1 MLYKIL
7 SKKVRE
13 DISIDNPNILG
24 FDQSSS
30 EDESDEYEGVIEEP
44 SAKKIKVDLDLAEP
58 DELISEEKENLVS
71 DKVIRRNENK
81 VNGTLQSNFT

>member
-58 DELISEEKENLVS
+58 DELVSEEKENLVS

>member
-1 MLYKIL
+1 MLKGKTLLYEIL
-7 SKKVRE
+7 FEKVRE

-44 SAKKIKVDLDLAEP
+44 SAKKIKVDLDLAET
-58 DELISEEKENLVS
+58 DELKSEEKENLVS

-81 VNGTLQSNFT
+81 VN